1 MRLTTCFYLL
11 KLFDGYMWFYYTV
24 FSTIVYVSVF
34 FIMKI
39 FRSFTHTKGKNKKV
53 FHIHVKFVE
62 INESDLVKI

>member
-1 MRLTTCFYLL
+1 MGTCGFIT
-11 KLFDGYMWFYYTV
+11 LF

-62 INESDLVKI
+62 INESELVKI